1 MGCRSVSDMSTAA
14 SYKYDLDHNV
24 RVIQK
29 GDFCN
34 MKKWMSHEILF
45 GLKCRRLMKQWI
57 MSFCVIVTLFC
68 LSGTAAFAEETEEKN
83 AYISLNEKTEN
94 ELQKEL
100 GAFEITA
107 NQRELAKENEGGYPV
122 LDAGRGNP
130 NWINTQSRYAFTR
143 FMNFAIEE
151 CEYDFSQDNMAGH
164 AQQEGIGE
172 RFDIAMDPEDSTE
185 GFLVKAVQY
194 CTDTLGLDKDALLK
208 ELADAVIGDY
218 YPSPSR
224 CLPNTE
230 VILNAYLQSTL
241 YHGVELAA
249 ETQIFPTEG
258 GSAAMVYIFEA
269 LSHNRL
275 LKKGDQIAIA
285 TPIFTPYMQI
295 PSVKDYGLISI
306 DVSST
311 AADNWDIPEEELA
324 RLEDPSVKAFFLVN
338 PSNPASHALSEGTL
352 ERLKQVLKKNPD
364 LIILTD
370 DVYGTF
376 AEDFQT
382 VYSVIPY
389 NTILVY
395 SFSKL
400 YGVTGWRTGMIAMNK
415 ENVCDRLLLE
425 LPEEDREFLRNE
437 YSIVTSDPD
446 NLHFLDRVVADSRSI
461 GLYHTS
467 GLSTPSQVFMDLMA
481 LSHLVYDKE
490 DPYIRLA
497 NETVHDRYLAL
508 MDALGL
514 PADEEKQNAR
524 YYTLVDVL
532 GLSGEHYGYDFSE
545 WLEKNRTEIDFLNDL
560 AVRKG
565 VVLMYG
571 PGFSAPEGT
580 VRISLANLNSEDYAE
595 IGRRLFELL
604 DEYYEEYE
612 EETVLDEAA

>member
-1 MGCRSVSDMSTAA
+1 
-14 SYKYDLDHNV
+14 
-24 RVIQK
+24 
-29 GDFCN
+29 
-34 MKKWMSHEILF
+34 MKKWMM
-45 GLKCRRLMKQWI
+45 RL
-57 MSFCVIVTLFC
+57 VAVVA
-68 LSGTAAFAEETEEKN
+68 LSCMLGTAVFAEGSDGSDGKNDFDRRQQEAEE
-83 AYISLNEKTEN
+83 
-94 ELQKEL
+94 ELEEEL

-107 NQRELAKENEGGYPV
+107 NQRELAKENEAGYSV

-151 CEYDFSQDNMAGH
+151 CEKDFSQGNMAGH

-172 RFDIAMDPEDSTE
+172 RFDASMNPEDSTDA
-185 GFLVKAVQY
+185 FLIETVKY
-194 CTDTLGLDKDALLK
+194 CTETLGLDKDALLK

-224 CLPNTE
+224 CLPNSE

-241 YHGVELAA
+241 YNGVDLAA

-295 PSVKDYGLISI
+295 PSVKDYGLVSV

-311 AADNWDIPEEELA
+311 EEENWDIPEEEIA
-324 RLEDPSVKAFFLVN
+324 KLEDPSVKAFFLVN

-352 ERLKQVLKKNPD
+352 KRLQQVLEKNPD

-382 VYSVIPY
+382 VYSVMPY

-400 YGVTGWRTGMIAMNK
+400 YGVTGWRVGLIAMNK
-415 ENVCDRLLLE
+415 KNICDDLLAE
-425 LPEEDREFLRNE
+425 LPEEDREFLRDE
-437 YSIVTSDPD
+437 YAIVTSEPD
-446 NLHFLDRVVADSRSI
+446 QMPFLDRVVADSRSI

-467 GLSTPSQVFMDLMA
+467 GLSTPSQVYMDLMA
-481 LSHLVYDKE
+481 LTHLVYAEE

-497 NETVHDRYLAL
+497 NETVNERYLAL

-514 PADEEKQNAR
+514 PADEGTRNAR
-524 YYTLVDVL
+524 YYTLLDVSA
-532 GLSGEHYGYDFSE
+532 LSGSRYGEDFAE
-545 WLEKNRTEIDFLNDL
+545 WLSESRTEIDFLNDL
-560 AVRKG
+560 AKKKG

-580 VRISLANLNSEDYAE
+580 VRISLANRNKEDYTELA
-595 IGRRLFELL
+595 RRLFELL

-612 EETVLDEAA
+612 AETALDNAA